1 MPRRFLTTDLRP
13 CSESG
18 GNVPKLCKSSGIIL
32 LTVISTTTCLE
43 GAPPAIVLNE
53 QEYFEAPGFAFLVFH
68 NAYSPSRG
76 GFQMMQNGE
85 WLMASDDVVITGLDS
100 GRMPARVTRRVVDRE
115 RKTATIIGEAA
126 GLNVGYQMICR
137 TDGDR

>member
-1 MPRRFLTTDLRP
+1 MR
-13 CSESG
+13 CS
-18 GNVPKLCKSSGIIL
+18 KSHSPGSLGKSAGIIL
-32 LTVISTTTCLE
+32 FTLISIATCLK

-85 WLMASDDVVITGLDS
+85 WLMASDDLLITGRDASPQLS
-100 GRMPARVTRRVVDRE
+100 TRVMRRVVDRE
-115 RKTATIIGEAA
+115 RKTATILGNVP
-126 GLNVGYQMICR
+126 GLNLGY
-137 TDGDR
+137 